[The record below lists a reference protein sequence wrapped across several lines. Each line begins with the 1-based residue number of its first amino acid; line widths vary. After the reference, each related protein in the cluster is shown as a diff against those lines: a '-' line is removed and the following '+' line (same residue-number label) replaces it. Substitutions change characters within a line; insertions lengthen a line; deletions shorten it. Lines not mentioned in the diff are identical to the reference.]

1 MSWRRF
7 FHRKRSDGEVQEEI
21 VSYLA
26 EEMEEN
32 IARGMSE
39 EDSWRQANIKFGSR
53 QRVRETLWQQN
64 SVMFAE
70 NLLQDLRYSLRQ
82 LIKMPGFTLT
92 AILSLALGIGA
103 TAAVFSVIYGVFIDP
118 YPYVHSDRMF
128 HLRLA
133 DKNGFWGNA
142 NLTGPQWKEYR
153 KSPLVEDSD
162 CFDEES
168 LTVAGTDFPED
179 VEAGLVSSNAFEFLG
194 VPMALGRGIEPSDA
208 VFGQDPKPVVVL
220 GHKFWQRHFSG
231 NPDILGKTI
240 QLSHQSY
247 TVVGVAAPRF
257 TLGSVDLYLPLKL
270 TQDPNLA
277 YYIMSRLKPGV
288 TKQQAQAALT
298 PLIAQFA
305 KETPRHFP
313 ESGYRFYVEGLNE
326 QFVQRLGG
334 TIALLFGAV
343 VTLLLIGCGNVSI
356 LLLARATAR
365 RHEFAVRAAI
375 GANRPRIVRQLLTES
390 LLLALAGAG
399 LGVVLAYKSLDAIV
413 ANLPQN
419 SFAPEVAIRINLPV
433 LLFSVAVA
441 VATGLLFGLW
451 PAVQLARTD
460 AGEVLQSTARRVAGS
475 ARGRRIHDALIAG
488 QIALTL
494 LMLAGAGAAIE
505 AFIHLLRTPLGY
517 DPHNVMALGIPLR
530 QGAYKTWNERVVYFE
545 QIRGRVAQV
554 PGVTMAAI
562 SATSTPPN
570 RGFGADFQIL
580 GESTQQDQSARLNL
594 VSPEYFPLLRV
605 PLVQGQVWSDDEN
618 QRAAPVAV
626 VNQTF
631 VRKYFSNRE
640 VLGQAVDFPI
650 FQALPPGVVIA
661 PSAKGWIRIVGV
673 IADKRNNGLSEP
685 ILPEVFVPSTIA
697 LGNGT
702 RILVRSQIPPLAL
715 ADAVRHAVVA
725 INPDQPVYELNDLE
739 QIVRDQPEWARGHL
753 ITWLFGAF
761 ACLALALA
769 AVGLYSVASYS
780 VAQRTNEFGI
790 RIALGA
796 QRDHVLAIVLRSA
809 LRSVGGG
816 MAAGVVLTLALSGLM
831 MHWSAG
837 EASARNP
844 LLLIGAAVV
853 LSLTS
858 ALACAVP
865 ARRAVSMDPASAIR
879 TE

>member
-7 FHRKRSDGEVQEEI
+7 FHRQRSDAEVQEEI

-32 IARGMSE
+32 LARGMSE
-39 EDSWRQANIKFGSR
+39 EESWRQAKIKLGSR
-53 QRVRETLWQQN
+53 HRVRETLWQQN
-64 SVMFAE
+64 SVMFLE

-142 NLTGPQWKEYR
+142 NLTGPQWMEYR

-162 CFDEES
+162 CFQEEI
-168 LTVAGTDFPED
+168 LTIAGSDFPEE
-179 VEAGLVSSNAFEFLG
+179 VEAGFASSNSFEFLG

-208 VFGQDPKPVVVL
+208 IFGRDPQPVVVL

-247 TVVGVAAPRF
+247 TIIGVAAPRF
-257 TLGSVDLYLPLKL
+257 NLGSVDLYLPLKL
-270 TQDPNLA
+270 TEDPNLA
-277 YYIMSRLKPGV
+277 YYVMSRLKPGV
-288 TKQQAQAALT
+288 TRVQAQAALT

-305 KETPRHFP
+305 QETPRHFP
-313 ESGYRFYVEGLNE
+313 QGGYRFYVEGLNE

-334 TIALLFGAV
+334 TVALLFGAV
-343 VTLLLIGCGNVSI
+343 VMLLLIGCGNVSI
-356 LLLARATAR
+356 LLLARATVR
-365 RHEFAVRAAI
+365 QHEFAVRAAI
-375 GANRPRIVRQLLTES
+375 GASRARILRQLLTES

-399 LGVVLAYKSLDAIV
+399 LGVLLAYKALAAIV

-460 AGEVLQSTARRVAGS
+460 AAEVLQSAARRISGS

-488 QIALTL
+488 QIALTM
-494 LMLAGAGAAIE
+494 LMLAGAGAAME
-505 AFIHLLRTPLGY
+505 AFVHLLRTPLGY
-517 DPHNVMALGIPLR
+517 DPHKVLALWIPSHE
-530 QGAYKTWNERVVYFE
+530 GAYKTWAERAAYFE
-545 QIRGRVAQV
+545 QLRAGVARV
-554 PGVTMAAI
+554 PGVSMAAI
-562 SATSTPPN
+562 SANATPPDN
-570 RGFGADFQIL
+570 GFNVDFQIL
-580 GESTQQDQSARLNL
+580 GKPTQQDQSARLNF
-594 VSPEYFPLLRV
+594 VSPGYFPLLHIA
-605 PLVQGQVWSDDEN
+605 LVQGEVWTDDQN
-618 QRAAPVAV
+618 QRAAPVAI
-626 VNQTF
+626 VNQAF
-631 VRKYFSNRE
+631 VRKYFSDRGA
-640 VLGQAVDFPI
+640 LGQAVDFPI
-650 FQALPPGVVIA
+650 LQAVPPEVLIA
-661 PSAKGWIRIVGV
+661 SSAKGWIRIVGV
-673 IADKRNNGLSEP
+673 IADKRDNGLSEP

-697 LGNGT
+697 MGNGT
-702 RILVRSQIPPLAL
+702 QLLIRSQSPPLTL
-715 ADAVRHAVVA
+715 AGAIRHAVVA
-725 INPDQPVYELNDLE
+725 INPDQPVFELKDLE

-753 ITWLFGAF
+753 IAWLFGAF

-769 AVGLYSVASYS
+769 AVGLYSVVSYS

-796 QRDHVLAIVLRSA
+796 QREHVLAIVLRSA
-809 LRSVGGG
+809 SRSVGCGI
-816 MAAGVVLTLALSGLM
+816 AAGVILTLALSGLM
-831 MHWSAG
+831 MHWSTG
-837 EASARNP
+837 ESSARNP
-844 LLLIGAAVV
+844 MLLLGAAAL

-858 ALACAVP
+858 ALACALP